1 MTEEES
7 LELQRLE
14 VNVRRLVGI
23 VSTQGDALEKL
34 REALRLRDQEIATLR
49 AELQTARQQEA
60 THSLASALAGQ
71 ASSSGSPSEA
81 RALLDEIISEV
92 DRCIRQLSAEEA

>member
-1 MTEEES
+1 MTEEER
-7 LELQRLE
+7 LEIERLE

-23 VSTQGDALEKL
+23 VSTQGETL
-34 REALRLRDQEIATLR
+34 RELRADLRLRDTEIAHLR
-49 AELQTARQQEA
+49 SELQQARQQEA
-60 THSLASALAGQ
+60 TRSLASALQGIAPEET
-71 ASSSGSPSEA
+71 PSQA